1 MLNFMYNLLK
11 LLDAGKYQQAA
22 DEIHAFLHYSGFF
35 TPEVIVGKSQIKP
48 DNTKTDP
55 TQGGSDGR

>member
-1 MLNFMYNLLK
+1 MYDLLK

-35 TPEVIVGKSQIKP
+35 TPEVTVGKGQTESDAIRG
-48 DNTKTDP
+48 D
-55 TQGGSDGR
+55 SDGR

>member
-1 MLNFMYNLLK
+1 MLNFMYDLLK

-35 TPEVIVGKSQIKP
+35 TPEVTVGKGQIES
-48 DNTKTDP
+48 DAIRGD
-55 TQGGSDGR
+55 SDGR